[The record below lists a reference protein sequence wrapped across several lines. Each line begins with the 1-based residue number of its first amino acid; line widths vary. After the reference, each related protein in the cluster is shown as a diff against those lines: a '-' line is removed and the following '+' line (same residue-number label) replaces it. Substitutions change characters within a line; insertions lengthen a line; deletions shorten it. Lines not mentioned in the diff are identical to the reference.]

1 MPSSSSRGSSS
12 SSLDTTPGRLCM
24 LSPPTYT
31 ISDKRGTNAGSSSSS
46 SRSMGA
52 SSSRSLRQLP
62 PHYSIASRVERR
74 LKLDK
79 IDSVQED
86 SEADRNG
93 RRRSATAVG
102 RNEERIAKI
111 SICAITFT
119 PDGSRLSE
127 ASVAV
132 TVSSLMVATV
142 HSSSSAAE
150 GAAEKSSKWQQFLS
164 SQTSNDTGEGFSRD
178 NAAVLIM
185 GVPGCGKRTLLKS
198 IASDL
203 ERQLNRI
210 RNPVFHHGNPSRAPK
225 NPGSSMSRVS
235 TGCQGN
241 NDVKNRAASTNVVS
255 KNDESLLAASMAAQ
269 AAIAKGVPRMA
280 PIDFGYMPAVVLGDE
295 NNNVCVE
302 LGTLSL
308 FYCEHPQHHQ
318 LISRQSL
325 ESFIAHSRFAAVV
338 CLDMMHP
345 ERVIPNFE
353 SHLETIAQ

>member
-1 MPSSSSRGSSS
+1 
-12 SSLDTTPGRLCM
+12 
-24 LSPPTYT
+24 PPTYT
-31 ISDKRGTNAGSSSSS
+31 ISDKRGTNAGSSGSG

-74 LKLDK
+74 LKLVRF
-79 IDSVQED
+79 DSAEED

-93 RRRSATAVG
+93 RRRSAAAVG

-111 SICAITFT
+111 RWSRQCRESIRILRSLDVPVLA
-119 PDGSRLSE
+119 PGDGSRLSE
-127 ASVAV
+127 AYVADR
-132 TVSSLMVATV
+132 VSSLMAATV

-210 RNPVFHHGNPSRAPK
+210 RNPGFHHGNPSRAPK

-241 NDVKNRAASTNVVS
+241 DDVKNRAASTNVVS

-280 PIDFGYMPAVVLGDE
+280 PIDFGYLPAVVLGDE
-295 NNNVCVE
+295 DNNVCVE